1 MVCTNLKFSIVLRT
15 KREENLDREKIV
27 QKHVFSQKWKSLNL
41 KIRQTLNYEI
51 ALAVQSLNKSSAK
64 EKDTQ
69 ETV

>member
-1 MVCTNLKFSIVLRT
+1 M
-15 KREENLDREKIV
+15 DREKIV

-41 KIRQTLNYEI
+41 KIRQTLNHEV
-51 ALAVQSLNKSSAK
+51 ALAVQSLNKSSSK